1 MRKLTDVCIAGKG
14 GGGGENWRP
23 PTIQTIVKFHAFEEQ
38 YIRYIST
45 NYFLTWQ
52 VYLFKRFLCC
62 GVDGFF
68 LTRLC
73 QKLKKTKKKKQ
84 QQQQQQ
90 QQKNVE
96 RSVKRVSVEWGNCWA
111 SWIRPIDF
119 RALSCTKRQFL
130 LSVKKGKE
138 RTTTTTTK
146 IIKKGE
152 KRKEKIENKKRKERL
167 GFWWRQGQRI
177 SNLNISQV
185 SGHNVLYQCQDICN
199 SI

>member
-14 GGGGENWRP
+14 GGGGGENLRP
-23 PTIQTIVKFHAFEEQ
+23 PPPPKKTIVKFRAFEEQ

-45 NYFLTWQ
+45 NCFLTWQ

-73 QKLKKTKKKKQ
+73 QKLKKTKKKATTTK
-84 QQQQQQ
+84 
-90 QQKNVE
+90 KNVE

-138 RTTTTTTK
+138 RTTTTTTTK
-146 IIKKGE
+146 
-152 KRKEKIENKKRKERL
+152 
-167 GFWWRQGQRI
+167 
-177 SNLNISQV
+177 
-185 SGHNVLYQCQDICN
+185 
-199 SI
+199 